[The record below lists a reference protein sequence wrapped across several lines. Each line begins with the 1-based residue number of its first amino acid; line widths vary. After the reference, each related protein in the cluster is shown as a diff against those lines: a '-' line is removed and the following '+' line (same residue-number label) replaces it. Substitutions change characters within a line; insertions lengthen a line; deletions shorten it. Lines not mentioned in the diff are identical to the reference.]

1 MITNIPQLESNKNGE
16 MKITPK
22 TLLEILRKIAFLNK
36 KNELRP
42 LHTLNEGLK
51 K

>member
-1 MITNIPQLESNKNGE
+1 MITNIFPVRIKQERA
-16 MKITPK
+16 
-22 TLLEILRKIAFLNK
+22 LLEILRKIAFLNK

-42 LHTLNEGLK
+42 LHILNKGLK